1 MPAAG
6 QE

>member
-6 QE
+6 